1 MHRKLQH
8 LDSKTNQGFKAQNK
22 SLPLILDQKMLITMK
37 QALNLGGLPVAD
49 AGATETSGDRNKT
62 NVQPLH
68 FYYCIAFHHD
78 EPDSRSMSPSRP
90 RIHHPVKFLALS
102 RISTIL
108 QTALLTSGLCT
119 LCNGAHVTVYPGN
132 MLSQPTRPV

>member
-1 MHRKLQH
+1 M
-8 LDSKTNQGFKAQNK
+8 
-22 SLPLILDQKMLITMK
+22 MK

-78 EPDSRSMSPSRP
+78 EPDSRSMSH
-90 RIHHPVKFLALS
+90 HHPVKFLPKQNKHDTADRPAHLRTVRAL
-102 RISTIL
+102 
-108 QTALLTSGLCT
+108 
-119 LCNGAHVTVYPGN
+119 
-132 MLSQPTRPV
+132 